1 MQSYKINEFGNEIHN
16 NKINFE
22 PSGLL
27 AKESNSLNGVFL
39 KYSKPSDS
47 CNSYKKW
54 KLYVFK
60 YNYPHD
66 VGKNDNTGILHVN
79 NDSSCGQHVYNET
92 IPLYNNEYYLIG
104 KDARVVNINL
114 KEDSIEDQHAVIQH
128 RVNKK
133 GIPTIYIIDLDSK
146 YGTFINDERIE
157 TRRYYE
163 LIEKDS
169 IRFGECKNEYILLH
183 DGMI

>member
-39 KYSKPSDS
+39 
-47 CNSYKKW
+47 
-54 KLYVFK
+54 
-60 YNYPHD
+60 
-66 VGKNDNTGILHVN
+66 
-79 NDSSCGQHVYNET
+79 
-92 IPLYNNEYYLIG
+92 

-157 TRRYYE
+157 SRRYYE